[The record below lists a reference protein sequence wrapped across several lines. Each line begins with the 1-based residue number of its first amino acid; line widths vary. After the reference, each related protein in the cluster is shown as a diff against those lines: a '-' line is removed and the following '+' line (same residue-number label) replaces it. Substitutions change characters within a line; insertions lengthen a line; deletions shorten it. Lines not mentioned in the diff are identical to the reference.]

1 MPDKEYFE
9 WKRKEEDTRAGAR
22 KSAIY
27 DDDAETKSKVFNYSS
42 AILLL
47 FIIVVCVLVPMI
59 GLAYGIVDVR
69 F

>member
-1 MPDKEYFE
+1 MPDEEYFE
-9 WKRKEEDTRAGAR
+9 WKRKEEDTRDGAR
-22 KSAIY
+22 KSPIY
-27 DDDAETKSKVFNYSS
+27 DDNADTESKLFNYSS
-42 AILLL
+42 AIVLL